1 MTAVTDQDH
10 TDHTEHMRR
19 MNHGGA
25 SGDGGG
31 AMEHSGHTDHASH
44 PRHDSHD
51 SYAGHA
57 GHAGHVDHAGSGAVD
72 GVPRAGGF
80 PEGRLNPG
88 KEDGSGGGRTSD
100 GRPAGGR
107 SDGEDARKAMEEQ
120 AGDGGAGE
128 GPEAGDGSG
137 TDPVGGRPAR
147 VRDDK
152 DDNGRPAR
160 GKDDDERHA
169 RVKDDNDRPARG
181 HRAEEG
187 GVSVPRPHAHPSKPR
202 PAADTASARTDPASA
217 GTDPASAKTDAA
229 SAKTDA
235 APAKTDA
242 APARANAAPAKRD
255 TASAK
260 ADADADSESSSEAW
274 DDGLIARRVTEAN
287 AAALAAD
294 RASTGEPAHRAPGS
308 HTPAPLAYDGPL
320 RSRLDALRELV
331 GLSRTRLD
339 SRTLAEAGRVLDE
352 AAARRKLSGRHTVVA
367 LAGATGSGK
376 SQLFNALAGVPIS
389 ETGVRR
395 PTTAAPI
402 ACSWSDGAAGLI
414 DRLGIPGRLRR
425 RPLHGPDVEGQLR
438 GLVLV
443 DLPDHDSAAVQHREQ
458 VDRILKLV
466 DAVIWVVDPEK
477 YADAVLHERYLRPMA
492 GHAEIMFIV
501 LNQVDRLPGDAAHQ
515 VLDDLR
521 RLLDEDGIALGEHG
535 EPGATVLALS
545 ALTGDGVGD
554 LREALGQ
561 FVAERGAAA
570 RRVAADV
577 DAAAA
582 ELRPVYAT
590 GRRIG
595 LSEEAREEFAGRL
608 ADAVGATAAGE
619 AAERAWLRNANR
631 ACGTPWLRLW
641 RWYQGRAD
649 SATGRHAVR
658 AQADEEATA
667 RQRVEQAVRTVSDRA
682 SAGLPAPWAQAVRE
696 AAVRGS
702 HGLSE
707 ALDDLAARAG
717 MPPGRPPRPGWW
729 PVAVLI
735 QAAMTLLQVA
745 GGAWLAA
752 QIAGVTAPNLG
763 VPVLLMVCG
772 IIGGP
777 LVEWACRMAA
787 RGPARRY
794 GQEAERRLREA
805 AASCGRARVLDPV
818 ASELLRYREVREQY
832 GRVVRGGSRV
842 G

>member
-1 MTAVTDQDH
+1 MTAVTDHDH
-10 TDHTEHMRR
+10 TDHTEHIRR
-19 MNHGGA
+19 MDHLGSDSGDTGSSEHGG
-25 SGDGGG
+25 
-31 AMEHSGHTDHASH
+31 H
-44 PRHDSHD
+44 P
-51 SYAGHA
+51 
-57 GHAGHVDHAGSGAVD
+57 GSGPMD
-72 GVPRAGGF
+72 GVERAGGL
-80 PEGRLNPG
+80 PEARPSLVKGKRADDGPGTDRPADAPRPASIGRSG
-88 KEDGSGGGRTSD
+88 EEDGD
-100 GRPAGGR
+100 GSERKGEKSAGSNGDR
-107 SDGEDARKAMEEQ
+107 SDG
-120 AGDGGAGE
+120 GDGTGPDAG
-128 GPEAGDGSG
+128 
-137 TDPVGGRPAR
+137 GGRPAR
-147 VRDDK
+147 VTDENADRDSERDG
-152 DDNGRPAR
+152 DAERNGVTERVRDSERDGDAERDGGGDRERNGAR
-160 GKDDDERHA
+160 DRAPDRE
-169 RVKDDNDRPARG
+169 RPARG
-181 HRAEEG
+181 HSAEDG
-187 GVSVPRPHAHPSKPR
+187 GVSGVSVPRPQPHSPKAR
-202 PAADTASARTDPASA
+202 PASETTAPKTTATADSGTGTAA
-217 GTDPASAKTDAA
+217 GTGTDA
-229 SAKTDA
+229 K
-235 APAKTDA
+235 P
-242 APARANAAPAKRD
+242 
-255 TASAK
+255 
-260 ADADADSESSSEAW
+260 DSSGAW
-274 DDGLIARRVTEAN
+274 DDGLIARRVTDAN
-287 AAALAAD
+287 AAALATE
-294 RASTGEPAHRAPGS
+294 RASAAEPAHRGPGS

-339 SRTLAEAGRVLDE
+339 NRTLAEAGRVLDE

-425 RPLHGPDVEGQLR
+425 RPLHGPDTEGQLR

-501 LNQVDRLPGDAAHQ
+501 LNQVDRLPGDAADQ

-545 ALTGDGVGD
+545 ALTGEGVGD

-577 DAAAA
+577 DSAAA

-590 GRRIG
+590 GRRVG
-595 LSEEAREEFAGRL
+595 LSEEAREEFAARL

-641 RWYQGRAD
+641 RWYQGRGD
-649 SATGRHAVR
+649 STTGRHAVR

-667 RQRVEQAVRTVSDRA
+667 RQSVEQAVRTVSDRA

-717 MPPGRPPRPGWW
+717 LPPGRPPRPGWW
-729 PVAVLI
+729 PVAVLV
-735 QAAMTLLQVA
+735 QAAMTLLQIA
-745 GGAWLAA
+745 GGAWLVG
-752 QIAGVTAPNLG
+752 QIAGVMAPNLG

-818 ASELLRYREVREQY
+818 AAELLRYREVREQY
-832 GRVVRGGSRV
+832 GRVVRTGSGVR
-842 G
+842 

>member
-1 MTAVTDQDH
+1 MTAVTDHDH
-10 TDHTEHMRR
+10 TDHTEDMRR
-19 MNHGGA
+19 TDHGSDSGDTGASEHGG
-25 SGDGGG
+25 
-31 AMEHSGHTDHASH
+31 H
-44 PRHDSHD
+44 P
-51 SYAGHA
+51 
-57 GHAGHVDHAGSGAVD
+57 GSGAMD
-72 GVPRAGGF
+72 GVARAGALPEARPSLVKEERGDDGPGTDRPADAPRPAAILSGDEGKGHREEGDRGEDDG
-80 PEGRLNPG
+80 PEG
-88 KEDGSGGGRTSD
+88 SD
-100 GRPAGGR
+100 GKGP
-107 SDGEDARKAMEEQ
+107 DA
-120 AGDGGAGE
+120 
-128 GPEAGDGSG
+128 
-137 TDPVGGRPAR
+137 V
-147 VRDDK
+147 
-152 DDNGRPAR
+152 NGRPAR
-160 GKDDDERHA
+160 AKDENADRHSGRDRNSERDGNGDRDRA
-169 RVKDDNDRPARG
+169 PDRDRPARG
-181 HRAEEG
+181 HSAEDG
-187 GVSVPRPHAHPSKPR
+187 GISGISVPRPQPHSPKPR
-202 PAADTASARTDPASA
+202 PSSDATPPKTTTATDSGTANGA
-217 GTDPASAKTDAA
+217 GAGNDAK
-229 SAKTDA
+229 
-235 APAKTDA
+235 P
-242 APARANAAPAKRD
+242 
-255 TASAK
+255 
-260 ADADADSESSSEAW
+260 DSSGAW
-274 DDGLIARRVTEAN
+274 DDGLIARRVTEAG
-287 AAALAAD
+287 AAALAAE
-294 RASTGEPAHRAPGS
+294 RASAAEPAHRGPGS

-425 RPLHGPDVEGQLR
+425 RPLHGPDTEGQLR

-501 LNQVDRLPGDAAHQ
+501 LNQVDRLPGDAADQ

-545 ALTGDGVGD
+545 ALTGEGVGD

-577 DAAAA
+577 DTAAA

-590 GRRIG
+590 GRRAG
-595 LSEEAREEFAGRL
+595 LSEEAREEFAARL

-641 RWYQGRAD
+641 RWYQGRGE
-649 SATGRHAVR
+649 STTGRHAVR

-667 RQRVEQAVRTVSDRA
+667 RQSVEQAVRTVSDRA

-717 MPPGRPPRPGWW
+717 LPPGRPPRPGWW
-729 PVAVLI
+729 PVAVLV
-735 QAAMTLLQVA
+735 QAAMTLLQIA
-745 GGAWLAA
+745 GGAWLVG
-752 QIAGVTAPNLG
+752 QIAGVMAPNLG

-818 ASELLRYREVREQY
+818 AAELLRYREVREQY
-832 GRVVRGGSRV
+832 GRVVRTGSGVR
-842 G
+842 